1 MKAYKCLICGHQ
13 LSSDVGI
20 WNHIKKKHNIKPPIH
35 KGIHYDLADKA
46 QQIPPTET
54 KIIEVSIPLVLRIRI
69 DRGEVKTIL
78 TTEQSH
84 PQKPLPIR

>member
-20 WNHIKKKHNIKPPIH
+20 WNHIKKKHDIKPPIR

-46 QQIPPTET
+46 Q
-54 KIIEVSIPLVLRIRI
+54 IEKEIVNVSIPFMLHIRI
-69 DRGEVKTIL
+69 DRGKVKTIL
-78 TTEQSH
+78 TTE
-84 PQKPLPIR
+84 